1 MTELGVFGGTFDP
14 IHIAH
19 LAIAEAARDALGLAR
34 ILFIPAGQPP
44 HKAGWRISPAEDR
57 LAMIEAAIADNPAFA
72 VSRMELDR
80 EGPSY
85 TVDTLRALH
94 DGTGDGAGG
103 GDAGDGR
110 PDLALILS
118 ADAFLGLPTWRD
130 PERVLALATLVV
142 APREGFPEADDAF
155 LERKFPGVPTRA
167 VFLDGPR
174 LRLSGSDLRSRARAG
189 RSLRYLVPDAVAAY
203 IGDHDLYQDSRRIEP
218 S

>member
-19 LAIAEAARDALGLAR
+19 LAVAEAARDALGLAR
-34 ILFIPAGQPP
+34 ILFIPAGEPP
-44 HKAGWRISPAEDR
+44 HKAGWRISPGEDR
-57 LAMIEAAIADNPAFA
+57 LAMVEAAIADNPAFA
-72 VSRMELDR
+72 ASRIELDR

-85 TVDTLRALH
+85 TVDTLQSLH
-94 DGTGDGAGG
+94 HGTGDPAGG
-103 GDAGDGR
+103 DDSGDGP
-110 PDLALILS
+110 PDLAIILS

-130 PERVLALATLVV
+130 PERVLALAKLVV
-142 APREGFPEADDAF
+142 APREGFPDADDAF
-155 LERKFPGVPTRA
+155 LKREFPGVPTRA

-174 LRLSGSDLRSRARAG
+174 LRLSASDLRSRARAG

-203 IGDHDLYQDSRRIEP
+203 IGDHDLYHDSRRIEP

>member
-1 MTELGVFGGTFDP
+1 M
-14 IHIAH
+14 
-19 LAIAEAARDALGLAR
+19 AEAARDALGLAR

-80 EGPSY
+80 AGPSY
-85 TVDTLRALH
+85 TVDTLQALRH
-94 DGTGDGAGG
+94 GTGDAAGG
-103 GDAGDGR
+103 DDAGDDAGDGP

-118 ADAFLGLPTWRD
+118 ADAFRGLPTWRD

-155 LERKFPGVPTRA
+155 LERQFPGVPTARGLSRWSATASLGLGPA
-167 VFLDGPR
+167 VEG
-174 LRLSGSDLRSRARAG
+174 AG
-189 RSLRYLVPDAVAAY
+189 RSLTALPRARC
-203 IGDHDLYQDSRRIEP
+203 GRGLYRRP
-218 S
+218 